1 MLRETFFHENISV
14 AIEKRALIA
23 IIMGIRESFFR
34 EDLCDALTAK
44 VFCLETFM
52 VYGKLTLSR
61 LTIVSREAKKKQAV
75 RDEQVSYL
83 HVAPL

>member
-1 MLRETFFHENISV
+1 MSPEDVCAISASPAGDETNKHFGPLL
-14 AIEKRALIA
+14 LITT
-23 IIMGIRESFFR
+23 ICIWPE
-34 EDLCDALTAK
+34 LTI
-44 VFCLETFM
+44 
-52 VYGKLTLSR
+52 SR